1 MLVFR
6 KLTRLGQALASVPL
20 ETYLNWGLVKGN
32 VLTWGDHSHQPAI
45 GMCFMNE
52 WIHESIHTNR
62 KQICRPSSLYKPQ
75 CWSLIMWVCVCV
87 CVCSCTRVYHIVSLS
102 PKTTYKGQFDMGHE
116 ILFNGWGEEARFG
129 GSAIMRL
136 GEKWTLTAARGF
148 VFTIWQH
155 PEVSAQHGANPR
167 PRDPLARNLTAVRGK
182 RLWIECKSSKRH
194 SMMRGPAIEG
204 TKQRRL

>member
-1 MLVFR
+1 MTFMLVFR

-20 ETYLNWGLVKGN
+20 ETYLKWGLVKGN

-45 GMCFMNE
+45 GVCFINE

-62 KQICRPSSLYKPQ
+62 KQICRPLNLYKPQ
-75 CWSLIMWVCVCV
+75 CWWLFMWVCVCALLNM
-87 CVCSCTRVYHIVSLS
+87 CVSVSLS

-136 GEKWTLTAARGF
+136 GDKWTLTAAWGF
-148 VFTIWQH
+148 VFTVWQH

-167 PRDPLARNLTAVRGK
+167 PRDPLARNLTTVRGK
-182 RLWIECKSSKRH
+182 CLWTECKSSNQH
-194 SMMRGPAIEG
+194 SMTQGPAIDG
-204 TKQRRL
+204 TKQRHL